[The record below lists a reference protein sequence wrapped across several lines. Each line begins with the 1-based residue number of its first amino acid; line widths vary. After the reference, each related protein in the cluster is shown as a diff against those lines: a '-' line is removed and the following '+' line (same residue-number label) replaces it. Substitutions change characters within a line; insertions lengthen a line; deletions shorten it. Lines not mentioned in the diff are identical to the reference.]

1 MKYAILSALLLVAA
15 CDSNVHYTT
24 AAPVD
29 TVSVSSLD
37 EGVQ

>member
-1 MKYAILSALLLVAA
+1 MKSFALTALLLLAA

-29 TVSVSSLD
+29 DVSVSSLD